1 MRISFT
7 CSVEAL
13 EQAVAKHCGI
23 RADIGKDSSLSGGTS
38 AQGAVGALISTLGFE
53 DASEELLE
61 ARMVVADVSRDL
73 SRVCISLETDPDDH
87 DLKNE
92 SAEARREIKQW
103 FLAQVKKLQKELGVT
118 NG

>member
-1 MRISFT
+1 
-7 CSVEAL
+7 
-13 EQAVAKHCGI
+13 
-23 RADIGKDSSLSGGTS
+23 
-38 AQGAVGALISTLGFE
+38 
-53 DASEELLE
+53 
-61 ARMVVADVSRDL
+61 MVVADVSRDL